1 MATLQP
7 TRLQVYFIDNDD
19 YFLRHSP
26 GKIETVEQPEIN
38 DERTI
43 FFVRGVVETV
53 RKLRWEPSI
62 VHCTGWITALT
73 PLYLKHI
80 YPEDP
85 SFRSSKIVFSL
96 FNDPFEGTLDSR
108 MVEKLKAEGFSDEL
122 LASLTD
128 GDGNVDYVKLNKI
141 AIDYADAIAVA
152 TPDINPE
159 ILEYAKASGKPML
172 EYPGEDAVD
181 AYHEFYKSL

>member
-1 MATLQP
+1 
-7 TRLQVYFIDNDD
+7 
-19 YFLRHSP
+19 
-26 GKIETVEQPEIN
+26 VEDPEAN

-53 RKLRWEPSI
+53 RKLRWEPSV

-80 YPEDP
+80 YPDDP

-96 FNDPFEGTLDSR
+96 FNDPFEGTFDSR
-108 MVEKLKAEGFSDEL
+108 AVEKLRAEGFSDEL
-122 LASLTD
+122 LASLLD

-141 AIDYADAIAVA
+141 AIDYADALVVA
-152 TPDINPE
+152 TPEVNPE
-159 ILEYAKASGKPML
+159 VLEYAKASGKPLL
-172 EYPGEDAVD
+172 EYPGEDIVG
-181 AYHEFYKSL
+181 AYHEFYKTL

>member
-1 MATLQP
+1 MNNT
-7 TRLQVYFIDNDD
+7 
-19 YFLRHSP
+19 
-26 GKIETVEQPEIN
+26 IE
-38 DERTI
+38 
-43 FFVRGVVETV
+43 
-53 RKLRWEPSI
+53 
-62 VHCTGWITALT
+62 
-73 PLYLKHI
+73 
-80 YPEDP
+80 
-85 SFRSSKIVFSL
+85 
-96 FNDPFEGTLDSR
+96 
-108 MVEKLKAEGFSDEL
+108 DEL